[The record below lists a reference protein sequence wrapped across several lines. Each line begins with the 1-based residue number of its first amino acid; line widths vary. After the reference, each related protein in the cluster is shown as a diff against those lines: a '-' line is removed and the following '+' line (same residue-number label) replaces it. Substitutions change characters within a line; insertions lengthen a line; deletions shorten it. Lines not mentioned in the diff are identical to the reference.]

1 MVNASVYQYHA
12 TRTTQPVTHNAHPV
26 TRNPQREAHNM
37 TQTNSIAKLIF
48 CLVLLLYG
56 QPVASAVKEAEPNF
70 EARWH
75 RFLAEDARQFPVI
88 DFPYAHCFKSAA
100 QKYDL
105 PVSLVLAVARGESGF
120 DPGARSDRNCHG
132 LMQIQ
137 WPGTA
142 HHLGI
147 HRLAALYEPCTNIR
161 AGAKYLRELMDRYE
175 QNLHLALAA
184 YNYGP
189 NRIRQNADPRRIPQ
203 GAQWYSGY
211 IYHHLKYITQGGN
224 AASDSGIPGQRPVS
238 GHERRLAIITFNRP
252 YRAEAYYRHLQKKA
266 PALNLDWY
274 RIGLG
279 RFQVVMLYAD
289 KTALEDGRK
298 KLHRLGVIPQGW

>member
-1 MVNASVYQYHA
+1 
-12 TRTTQPVTHNAHPV
+12 
-26 TRNPQREAHNM
+26 M
-37 TQTNSIAKLIF
+37 TQKTIIAKLIF
-48 CLVLLLYG
+48 CLVLLGYD
-56 QPVASAVKEAEPNF
+56 QPAASAFKEAEPNF

-75 RFLAEDARQFPVI
+75 HFLADDARQSPVV
-88 DFPYAHCFKSAA
+88 DFPYAPCFKSAA

-147 HRLAALYEPCTNIR
+147 FRLAALYEPCTNIR
-161 AGAKYLRELMDRYE
+161 AGAKYLRELLDRYE

-189 NRIRQNADPRRIPQ
+189 NRIQQNADPRRIPQ

-211 IYHHLKYITQGGN
+211 IYHHLKYITQGGK
-224 AASDSGIPGQRPVS
+224 AASNSSIPGQRPVS
-238 GHERRLAIITFNRP
+238 GRERRLAIITFNRP

-289 KTALEDGRK
+289 KTALEDGRR
-298 KLHRLGVIPQGW
+298 KLNRLGVIPQGW